1 MNAWSVDDA
10 KQLYSLPFWS
20 EGYFDV
26 DAAGRVCAQPLG
38 PEGPRLPIPELIE
51 QATRD
56 GLNLLVFLI
65 VVAVLPMILA
75 FAMHQQRVTAATLKH
90 RANIDPLTGL
100 ANRNAFEEMVQA
112 ALANPSAHI
121 VGPWPPA

>member
-1 MNAWSVDDA
+1 MSAWSVDDA

-56 GLNLLVFLI
+56 GLKLPLLLRFADILPHRLQAMQRAFNAAMGHLGYKGGYT
-65 VVAVLPMILA
+65 AV
-75 FAMHQQRVTAATLKH
+75 
-90 RANIDPLTGL
+90 
-100 ANRNAFEEMVQA
+100 
-112 ALANPSAHI
+112 
-121 VGPWPPA
+121 